1 MLLFT
6 YQFSHPIGL
15 SLVKS
20 IYDARSLSVEVRQGI
35 LLINCL
41 IDGDTRKTS
50 RSMLHYLCKEKFFQS
65 SLI

>member
-6 YQFSHPIGL
+6 YQVSHPIGL

-20 IYDARSLSVEVRQGI
+20 KCDARSLSVEVRQGI
-35 LLINCL
+35 LLVNCL

-50 RSMLHYLCKEKFFQS
+50 RSRLHY
-65 SLI
+65 